1 MENAFNKVGSWVNY
15 LITFSFKFAA
25 PESPRWLI
33 LKGHEYSAHQSLE
46 WLRGRENPQAD
57 AAVDR
62 EIEKIKRDIAAKR
75 KQKVSLTQLK
85 SAWKPFCV
93 SLGMMF
99 LLQFSGL
106 NILVFYAVNI
116 FEISSV
122 SLGNGFK

>member
-1 MENAFNKVGSWVNY
+1 M
-15 LITFSFKFAA
+15 
-25 PESPRWLI
+25 
-33 LKGHEYSAHQSLE
+33 E

-106 NILVFYAVNI
+106 NILVFYAVSI
-116 FEISSV
+116 FQISSV
-122 SLGNGFK
+122 SIGKEINNQ